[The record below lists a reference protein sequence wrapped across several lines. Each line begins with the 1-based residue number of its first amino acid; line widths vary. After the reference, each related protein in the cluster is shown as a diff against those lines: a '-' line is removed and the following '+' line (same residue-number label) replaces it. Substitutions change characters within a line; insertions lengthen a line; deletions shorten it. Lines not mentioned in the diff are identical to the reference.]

1 MSTTKLDFMLILQ
14 HAFIRNDKATD
25 FFSLKFDDISE
36 SCRKEFCF
44 LLHHLETNCKCSLL
58 HSRGRC
64 RGDLIMGFS
73 SANCHQSAERPTLS
87 NNQTN
92 RVFVH

>member
-25 FFSLKFDDISE
+25 DISE
-36 SCRKEFCF
+36 SCNKEFCF
-44 LLHHLETNCKCSLL
+44 LLHHLETSCKCSHL

-64 RGDLIMGFS
+64 RGDLIMGS
-73 SANCHQSAERPTLS
+73 SIKLDSVLY
-87 NNQTN
+87 
-92 RVFVH
+92 